1 VAVIPMTATQKNAT
15 LALFIPLNLLFKYI
29 HMRSFAVDL
38 VLLEG

>member
-29 HMRSFAVDL
+29 QA
-38 VLLEG
+38 